1 MSEIQT
7 IQMQQETNKII
18 SDIESQKLDSSGTAA
33 FIYAL
38 FAIVAISMA
47 FENFVRNYRK
57 QKHDKK
63 KAGEPIGE
71 YRKKLLIAYGI
82 HIVVVLLFWV
92 ICKFAL
98 KLTTPYI
105 GFLIALT
112 VYIVEISPLF
122 AIYIKFKKE
131 EEKNDSAQ

>member
-1 MSEIQT
+1 MSEIQA

-18 SDIESQKLDSSGTAA
+18 SDIESQKLDSSGTAV

-38 FAIVAISMA
+38 FAIVAISMV

-57 QKHDKK
+57 LKHDKK
-63 KAGEPIGE
+63 KEGEPVTE
-71 YRKKLLIAYGI
+71 YRKKLLITYGI
-82 HIVVVLLFWV
+82 HIVVIILFYI
-92 ICKFAL
+92 ICRFLL

-105 GFLIALT
+105 GFLIAIT

-122 AIYIKFKKE
+122 AVYIRFKKE
-131 EEKNDSAQ
+131 EDKK